1 MITNLYS
8 TKNAK
13 NMWKYFKVRYRSTT
27 LNNNILELLHTNDR
41 DKKSEWMILER
52 EKKGNLGDDLL
63 QQKYMPQMERQDAE

>member
-1 MITNLYS
+1 
-8 TKNAK
+8 
-13 NMWKYFKVRYRSTT
+13 MWKYFKVRYRSTT